1 MPKAYYNEI
10 DLYCAEWLYNLQKEN
25 LIAPGDIDTRPI
37 QDVRPS
43 DLAGYTQHHFFAG
56 IGIWSAA
63 LRQADWPDHRAIW
76 TGSCPC
82 QPFSAAGKR
91 GGVADDRHLWPYW
104 KYLIAQCRPVAVV
117 GEQVASKDGLAWL
130 DIVQTDLE
138 NTNYASGAV
147 DLCAAGVGAPHIRQ
161 RLWFMAYPES
171 EQRRLSERTERREDF
186 ESERSGEAIFLA
198 NSECG
203 AAERR
208 RHDLAGAP
216 SNSERETRQREWLRP
231 DTGAGSN
238 SGSMADADGGD
249 ASAEGLQ
256 RSGQHGLVSPNSGFG
271 EQLAHAHGSRRRA
284 RRTSQAGDGRDT
296 PRIEPSGLC
305 ATGELGHATE
315 PRSFSGA
322 SPGLHRGE
330 ESARPRDA
338 ELERSGADSELGNP
352 GSAGLA
358 LGSIDQ
364 DGRET
369 VRDEGQTTPAPGPV
383 NGFWRD
389 AEWIPCTDGKARP
402 VEAGTFPLAY
412 GDKGRVGKLRAYGNA
427 INQEV
432 AAVFLE
438 SVMDIL

>member
-1 MPKAYYNEI
+1 MKTPRAYYNEI

-37 QDVRPS
+37 QDVRPN
-43 DLAGYTQHHFFAG
+43 DLKGYTQHHFFAG

-63 LRQADWPDHRAIW
+63 LRQAHWPDDREIW

-91 GGVADDRHLWPYW
+91 GGVADDRHLWPWW

-117 GEQVASKDGLAWL
+117 GEQVASKDGLSWL

-138 NTNYASGAV
+138 NTNYASGAI

-161 RLWFMAYPES
+161 RLWFMAYPAD
-171 EQRRLSERTERREDF
+171 QRRQQFAGNGPAELQPEAHGPQGRVVQ
-186 ESERSGEAIFLA
+186 SGNHGSSLGILA
-198 NSECG
+198 NANG
-203 AAERR
+203 R
-208 RHDLAGAP
+208 
-216 SNSERETRQREWLRP
+216 
-231 DTGAGSN
+231 
-238 SGSMADADGGD
+238 DANGRD

-256 RSGQHGLVSPNSGFG
+256 RSGQHGFISPNSGTG

-284 RRTSQAGDGRDT
+284 RRASETGNGRDA
-296 PRIEPSGLC
+296 PRIELAGLC
-305 ATGELGHATE
+305 AAGELGDTTKSG
-315 PRSFSGA
+315 SFSGA

-338 ELERSGADSELGNP
+338 EFERPSSDCELGNTS
-352 GSAGLA
+352 GAGLA

-364 DGRET
+364 DGRGA
-369 VRDEGQTTPAPGPV
+369 VWDQGQTAPAPGPA

-432 AAVFLE
+432 AQAFIK
-438 SVMDIL
+438 SVMDILQ